1 MTRAYDVSIIYSKLI
16 FKTDEA
22 EITAIMPLQRTCG
35 AESRV
40 RNKLSNG
47 PLRVQSNGKNP
58 KVFCNV
64 LTYVSCRG
72 YVGIL
77 LSAREKLRKT
87 EKKTLSIEEK
97 MEEIRIVN
105 RAKWLLIG
113 ELKLDESEAHR
124 YIEKQA
130 MDRCVSKRVVAEEI
144 IKTYS

>member
-1 MTRAYDVSIIYSKLI
+1 MYNNLI
-16 FKTDEA
+16 LETVEA
-22 EITAIMPLQRTCG
+22 EITAMMPLQRTCV

-64 LTYVSCRG
+64 LAYVSCRG

-77 LSAREKLRKT
+77 LSTREKLRKT

-105 RAKWLLIG
+105 RAKWLLIS
-113 ELKLDESEAHR
+113 ELKMDEQGAHR

-130 MDRCVSKRVVAEEI
+130 MDRCVSKRVVAEEV